1 MGGHIEPTTLFI
13 SFNASGGHIEPTTF
27 FASFNDSEG
36 YKSRFFIDF
45 LHRISRMNRRQSC
58 LSDYSRI
65 FADIWPLANGWRPKY
80 AAIVLSRRFRRWRR
94 FSSWEFFVPQIS
106 QISQIFY
113 GISGESLCLIS
124 GGICNERTGRI
135 REKPWVIAPAENL
148 RINSVSSYE

>member
-1 MGGHIEPTTLFI
+1 MGAHIEPTTLFI
-13 SFNASGGHIEPTTF
+13 
-27 FASFNDSEG
+27 SFNDSEG

-94 FSSWEFFVPQIS
+94 FFFVRVFVPQIS
-106 QISQIFY
+106 QIFTDFFI
-113 GISGESLCLIS
+113 ESL
-124 GGICNERTGRI
+124 
-135 REKPWVIAPAENL
+135 
-148 RINSVSSYE
+148 